1 MRMTVELRMTV
12 EPVHLGTVQ
21 KVEFKKEAG
30 HIALIKFD
38 GERKEEKVTV
48 VLNYLK
54 DGKSSVFQR
63 HGDDLLT
70 LLRKL
75 LED

>member
-1 MRMTVELRMTV
+1 MNSLEAIF
-12 EPVHLGTVQ
+12 Q
-21 KVEFKKEAG
+21 KVELIKEAG
-30 HIALIKFD
+30 HIVLIKFD

-75 LED
+75 LEDYSQVDNNALM